1 MVTVLDNIR
10 SVEQAAEWV
19 RQERLRQG
27 WTAKELA
34 ERLVEA
40 AKDIGEELTLTQQA
54 ISFFERGKAKS
65 LPRWLRYFEIVRI
78 SALVDDRQ
86 RNYDDSDGDLP
97 APANDDQVE
106 IDSIDLSYGLGG
118 TFLDTEDIEIEKA
131 TFSRGWLRQFTD
143 SPPNM
148 LFSTQGAGDSMWP
161 TIHDRDVVIVD
172 RSQKVVDQG
181 DKIWA
186 IVFGGVGMIK
196 RLRPMPDG
204 TVKILSDNQSIPPE
218 LATDGDLFIV
228 GRIAAI
234 VRRV

>member
-1 MVTVLDNIR
+1 MVMPGRL
-10 SVEQAAEWV
+10 
-19 RQERLRQG
+19 QERLDAAGLSQN
-27 WTAKELA
+27 ELA
-34 ERLVEA
+34 KRVGVATQTIWKLVNGHSQSSA
-40 AKDIGEELTLTQQA
+40 HLHKIARELQTTAEYLD
-54 ISFFERGKAKS
+54 G
-65 LPRWLRYFEIVRI
+65 
-78 SALVDDRQ
+78 
-86 RNYDDSDGDLP
+86 DSDNPDVPSGSYVALQS
-97 APANDDQVE
+97 ANDDEVE

-131 TFSRGWLRQFTD
+131 KFSRGWLRQFTD
-143 SPPNM
+143 SPPNL

-181 DKIWA
+181 DKMWA

-218 LATDGDLFIV
+218 VATDGDLFIV